1 MTFKSSSVNQDQ
13 KHKKFKIS
21 NELIENIIKL
31 IDESNDSKIVNYFKN
46 FHHADIAEVLEELN
60 SDQATYIIKLLD
72 SEKTSDVLME
82 LDEDYR
88 EKILKN
94 LSIKEIAEEVEELD
108 TDDATDI
115 ILELSEEKQKKVISK
130 IIDAEHKAD
139 IKELLKY
146 EENSAGG
153 LMAKELIKVNENWSV
168 NRCIKEIRSQASE
181 VTRVHSV
188 YVVNNKNVL
197 LGRLSLKDLL
207 VAKASSKI
215 KAVFISNVDFVFDTD
230 SAEHVASVMQKY
242 DLGAIPVVDA
252 KKKLL
257 GRITID
263 DIVDLIKE
271 EAEKDYQL
279 AAGIVQDVDVDDS
292 IFELTRARLPW
303 LILGLIGGI
312 GAAFIMGGFDEIL
325 MQHKILFYFTPL
337 IAAMAGNVGVQ
348 SSAIIVQGLAN
359 SEIKGSINNRLFKE
373 TLLSVLNGVI
383 LAILLF
389 VFIYLWKDQFSVALA
404 LSVSLVVVIIVAGI
418 IGTFIPLFLNSRGID
433 PAIATGPFI
442 TTSNDIFGILI
453 YFLVAKLILQI

>member
-1 MTFKSSSVNQDQ
+1 MKKDE
-13 KHKKFKIS
+13 KHTKFALTD
-21 NELIENIIKL
+21 ELISETLELVKL
-31 IDESNDSKIVNYFKN
+31 SDEKSIVKIFSNY
-46 FHHADIAEVLEELN
+46 HHADIAEILEELN
-60 SDQATYIIKLLD
+60 SDDATYIIKLLD

-82 LDEDYR
+82 LDDDYR

-94 LSIKEIAEEVEELD
+94 LSIQEIAEEVEELD
-108 TDDATDI
+108 SDDATDI
-115 ILELSEEKQKKVISK
+115 ISELPEEKQKKVISK
-130 IIDAEHKAD
+130 ISDAEHKAD

-146 EENSAGG
+146 DEDSAGG

-168 NRCIKEIRSQASE
+168 TSCVKEMRTQASE

-188 YVVNNKNVL
+188 YVVDNDDIL

-207 VAKASSKI
+207 VANPKTKI
-215 KAVFISNVDFVFDTD
+215 KSIYKKNVDHVFDTD
-230 SAEHVASVMQKY
+230 TAESVASTMQKY
-242 DLGAIPVVDA
+242 DLGAIPVVNK

-271 EAEKDYQL
+271 EAEEDYQL
-279 AAGIVQDVDVDDS
+279 AAGILQDVDVDDS

-303 LILGLIGGI
+303 LIVGLVGGI
-312 GAAFIMGGFDEIL
+312 GAAFVMGGFDEIL
-325 MQHKILFYFTPL
+325 LQHKILFYFTPL

-359 SEIKGSINNRLFKE
+359 DEIKGSINNRLFKE
-373 TLLSVLNGVI
+373 TLLSILNGVI
-383 LAILLF
+383 LAGLLF
-389 VFIYLWKDQFSVALA
+389 LFIYFWQGEIDIALA
-404 LSVSLVVVIIVAGI
+404 LSIALVAVVIVAGI
-418 IGTFIPLFLNSRGID
+418 IGTFIPLFLNKRGID

-453 YFLVAKLILQI
+453 YFMVAKLILQI

>member
-1 MTFKSSSVNQDQ
+1 MKKNE
-13 KHKKFKIS
+13 KHIKFVLTD
-21 NELIENIIKL
+21 ELI
-31 IDESNDSKIVNYFKN
+31 SKILEFINASDDNSILETFSNY
-46 FHHADIAEVLEELN
+46 HHADIAEIIEELN
-60 SDQATYIIKLLD
+60 SEEATYIIKLLD

-82 LDEDYR
+82 LDDDYR

-108 TDDATDI
+108 SDDATDI
-115 ILELSEEKQKKVISK
+115 ISELPEEKQKKVISK

-146 EENSAGG
+146 DEDSAGG
-153 LMAKELIKVNENWSV
+153 LMAKELIKVNENWTV
-168 NRCIKEIRSQASE
+168 TRCVKEMRSQASE

-188 YVVNNKNVL
+188 YVVDNDDIL

-207 VAKASSKI
+207 VANPKTKI
-215 KAVFISNVDFVFDTD
+215 RSIYKKNVDHVYDTD
-230 SAEHVASVMQKY
+230 SAESVAGTMQKY
-242 DLGAIPVVDA
+242 DLGAIPVVNK

-271 EAEKDYQL
+271 EAEEDYQL
-279 AAGIVQDVDVDDS
+279 AAGILQDVDVDDT
-292 IFELTRARLPW
+292 IFELTKARLPW
-303 LILGLIGGI
+303 LIVGLIGGI
-312 GAAFIMGGFDEIL
+312 GAAFVMVGFDEIL
-325 MQHKILFYFTPL
+325 IQNEILFYFTPL

-359 SEIKGSINNRLFKE
+359 DDIRGSINNRLFKE
-373 TLLSVLNGVI
+373 TLLSILNGVI

-389 VFIYLWKDQFSVALA
+389 LFIYFWKGDTNIALA
-404 LSVSLVVVIIVAGI
+404 LSVALVAVVIVAGI
-418 IGTFIPLFLNSRGID
+418 IGTFIPLFLNKRGID

-453 YFLVAKLILQI
+453 YFMVAKLILQI

>member
-1 MTFKSSSVNQDQ
+1 MKKNE
-13 KHKKFKIS
+13 KHIKFVLTD
-21 NELIENIIKL
+21 ELI
-31 IDESNDSKIVNYFKN
+31 SKILEFINSSDDNSILETFSNY
-46 FHHADIAEVLEELN
+46 HHADIAEIIEELN
-60 SDQATYIIKLLD
+60 SEEATYIIKLLD

-82 LDEDYR
+82 LDDDYR

-108 TDDATDI
+108 SDDATDI
-115 ILELSEEKQKKVISK
+115 ISELPEEKQKKVISK

-146 EENSAGG
+146 DEDSAGG
-153 LMAKELIKVNENWSV
+153 LMAKELIKVNENWTV
-168 NRCIKEIRSQASE
+168 TRCVKEMRSQASE

-188 YVVNNKNVL
+188 YVVDNDDIL

-207 VAKASSKI
+207 VANPKTKI
-215 KAVFISNVDFVFDTD
+215 KSIYKKNVDHVYDTD
-230 SAEHVASVMQKY
+230 SAESVASTMQKY
-242 DLGAIPVVDA
+242 DLGAIPVVDK

-271 EAEKDYQL
+271 EAEEDYQL
-279 AAGIVQDVDVDDS
+279 AAGILQDVDVDDT
-292 IFELTRARLPW
+292 IFELTKARLPW
-303 LILGLIGGI
+303 LIVGLIGGI
-312 GAAFIMGGFDEIL
+312 GAAFVMVGFDEIL
-325 MQHKILFYFTPL
+325 IQNEILFYFTPL

-359 SEIKGSINNRLFKE
+359 DDIRGSINNRLFKE
-373 TLLSVLNGVI
+373 TLLSILNGVI

-389 VFIYLWKDQFSVALA
+389 LFIYLWKGDTNIALA
-404 LSVSLVVVIIVAGI
+404 LSVALVAVVIVAGI
-418 IGTFIPLFLNSRGID
+418 IGTFIPLFLNKRGID

-453 YFLVAKLILQI
+453 YFMVAKLILQI

>member
-1 MTFKSSSVNQDQ
+1 MKKNE
-13 KHKKFKIS
+13 KHTKFVLTD
-21 NELIENIIKL
+21 ELI
-31 IDESNDSKIVNYFKN
+31 SKILDFINSSDDNSILETFSKY
-46 FHHADIAEVLEELN
+46 HHADIAEIIEELN
-60 SDQATYIIKLLD
+60 SKEATYIIKLLD

-82 LDEDYR
+82 LDDDYR

-108 TDDATDI
+108 SDDATDI
-115 ILELSEEKQKKVISK
+115 ISELPEEKQKKVISK

-146 EENSAGG
+146 DEDSAGG
-153 LMAKELIKVNENWSV
+153 LMAKELIKVNENWTV
-168 NRCIKEIRSQASE
+168 TRCVKEMRSQASE

-188 YVVNNKNVL
+188 YVVDNDDIL

-207 VAKASSKI
+207 VSNPKTKI
-215 KAVFISNVDFVFDTD
+215 RSIYKKNVDHVYDTD
-230 SAEHVASVMQKY
+230 SAESVASTMQKY
-242 DLGAIPVVDA
+242 DLGAIPVVNK

-263 DIVDLIKE
+263 DIVDFIKE
-271 EAEKDYQL
+271 EAEEDYQL
-279 AAGIVQDVDVDDS
+279 AAGILQDVDVDDT
-292 IFELTRARLPW
+292 IFELTKARLPW
-303 LILGLIGGI
+303 LIVGLIGGI
-312 GAAFIMGGFDEIL
+312 GAAFVMVGFDEIL
-325 MQHKILFYFTPL
+325 IQNEILFYFTPL

-359 SEIKGSINNRLFKE
+359 DDIRGSINNRLFKE
-373 TLLSVLNGVI
+373 TLLSILNGVI

-389 VFIYLWKDQFSVALA
+389 LFIYFWKGDTNIALA
-404 LSVSLVVVIIVAGI
+404 LSVALVAVVIVAGI
-418 IGTFIPLFLNSRGID
+418 IGTFIPLFLNKRGID

-453 YFLVAKLILQI
+453 YFMVAKLILQI

>member
-1 MTFKSSSVNQDQ
+1 MKKNE
-13 KHKKFKIS
+13 KHTKFVLTD
-21 NELIENIIKL
+21 ELIYKILDFINSSDDNSILETF
-31 IDESNDSKIVNYFKN
+31 SNY
-46 FHHADIAEVLEELN
+46 HHADIAEIIEELN
-60 SDQATYIIKLLD
+60 SEEATYIIKLLD

-82 LDEDYR
+82 LDDDYR

-108 TDDATDI
+108 SDDATDI
-115 ILELSEEKQKKVISK
+115 ISELPEEKQKKVISK

-146 EENSAGG
+146 DEDSAGG
-153 LMAKELIKVNENWSV
+153 LMAKELIKVNENWTV
-168 NRCIKEIRSQASE
+168 TRCVKEMRSQASE

-188 YVVNNKNVL
+188 YVVDNDDIL

-207 VAKASSKI
+207 VANPKTKI
-215 KAVFISNVDFVFDTD
+215 RSIYKKNVDHVYDTD
-230 SAEHVASVMQKY
+230 SAESVAGTMQKY
-242 DLGAIPVVDA
+242 DLGAIPVVNK

-271 EAEKDYQL
+271 EAEEDYQL
-279 AAGIVQDVDVDDS
+279 AAGILQDVDVDDT
-292 IFELTRARLPW
+292 IFELTKARLPW
-303 LILGLIGGI
+303 LIVGLIGGI
-312 GAAFIMGGFDEIL
+312 GAAFVMVGFDEIL
-325 MQHKILFYFTPL
+325 IQNEILFYFTPL

-359 SEIKGSINNRLFKE
+359 DDIRGSINNRLFKE
-373 TLLSVLNGVI
+373 TLLSILNGVI

-389 VFIYLWKDQFSVALA
+389 LFIYFWKGDTNIALA
-404 LSVSLVVVIIVAGI
+404 LSVALVAVVIVAGI
-418 IGTFIPLFLNSRGID
+418 IGTFIPLFLNKRGID

-453 YFLVAKLILQI
+453 YFMVAKLILQI

>member
-1 MTFKSSSVNQDQ
+1 MKKNE
-13 KHKKFKIS
+13 KHTKFVLTD
-21 NELIENIIKL
+21 ELI
-31 IDESNDSKIVNYFKN
+31 SKILDFINSSDDNSILETFSNY
-46 FHHADIAEVLEELN
+46 HHADIAEIIEELN
-60 SDQATYIIKLLD
+60 SEEATYIIKLLD

-82 LDEDYR
+82 LDDDYR

-108 TDDATDI
+108 SDDATDI
-115 ILELSEEKQKKVISK
+115 ISELPEEKQKKVISK

-146 EENSAGG
+146 DEDSAGG
-153 LMAKELIKVNENWSV
+153 LMAKELIKVNENWTV
-168 NRCIKEIRSQASE
+168 TRCVKEMRSQASE

-188 YVVNNKNVL
+188 YVVDNDDIL

-207 VAKASSKI
+207 VANPKTKI
-215 KAVFISNVDFVFDTD
+215 RSIYKKNVDHVYDTD
-230 SAEHVASVMQKY
+230 TAESVASTMQKY
-242 DLGAIPVVDA
+242 DLGAIPVVNK

-271 EAEKDYQL
+271 EAEEDYQL
-279 AAGIVQDVDVDDS
+279 AAGILQDVDVDDT
-292 IFELTRARLPW
+292 IFELTKARLPW
-303 LILGLIGGI
+303 LIVGLIGGI
-312 GAAFIMGGFDEIL
+312 GAAFVMVGFDEIL
-325 MQHKILFYFTPL
+325 IQNEILFYFTPL

-359 SEIKGSINNRLFKE
+359 DDIRGSINNRLFKE
-373 TLLSVLNGVI
+373 TLLSILNGVI

-389 VFIYLWKDQFSVALA
+389 LFIYFWKGDTNIALA
-404 LSVSLVVVIIVAGI
+404 LSVALVAVVIVAGI
-418 IGTFIPLFLNSRGID
+418 IGTFIPLFLNKRGID

-453 YFLVAKLILQI
+453 YFMVAKLILQI

>member
-1 MTFKSSSVNQDQ
+1 MKKNE
-13 KHKKFKIS
+13 KHTKFVLTD
-21 NELIENIIKL
+21 ELI
-31 IDESNDSKIVNYFKN
+31 SKILDFINSSDENSILETFSNY
-46 FHHADIAEVLEELN
+46 HHADIAEIIEELN
-60 SDQATYIIKLLD
+60 SEEATYIIKLLD

-82 LDEDYR
+82 LDDDYR

-108 TDDATDI
+108 SDDATDI
-115 ILELSEEKQKKVISK
+115 ISELPEEKQKKVISK

-146 EENSAGG
+146 DEDSAGG
-153 LMAKELIKVNENWSV
+153 LMAKELIKVNENWTV
-168 NRCIKEIRSQASE
+168 TRCVKEMRSQASE

-188 YVVNNKNVL
+188 YVVDNDDIL

-207 VAKASSKI
+207 VANPKTKI
-215 KAVFISNVDFVFDTD
+215 RSIYKKNVDHVYDTD
-230 SAEHVASVMQKY
+230 SAESVASTMQKY
-242 DLGAIPVVDA
+242 DLGAIPVVNK

-271 EAEKDYQL
+271 EAEEDYQL
-279 AAGIVQDVDVDDS
+279 AAGILQDVDVDDT
-292 IFELTRARLPW
+292 IFELTKARLPW
-303 LILGLIGGI
+303 LIVGLIGGI
-312 GAAFIMGGFDEIL
+312 GAAFVMVGFDEIL
-325 MQHKILFYFTPL
+325 IQNEILFYFTPL

-359 SEIKGSINNRLFKE
+359 DDIRGSINNRLFKE
-373 TLLSVLNGVI
+373 TLLSILNGVI

-389 VFIYLWKDQFSVALA
+389 LFIYFWKGDTNIALA
-404 LSVSLVVVIIVAGI
+404 LSVALVAVVIVAGI
-418 IGTFIPLFLNSRGID
+418 IGTFIPLFLNKRGID

-453 YFLVAKLILQI
+453 YFMVAKLILQI

>member
-1 MTFKSSSVNQDQ
+1 MKKNEKHTKFVLTDELIFKILDFIKSSDDNS
-13 KHKKFKIS
+13 ILETLS
-21 NELIENIIKL
+21 N
-31 IDESNDSKIVNYFKN
+31 Y
-46 FHHADIAEVLEELN
+46 HHADIAEIIEELN
-60 SDQATYIIKLLD
+60 SEEATYIIKLLD
-72 SEKTSDVLME
+72 SEKTSDILME
-82 LDEDYR
+82 LDDDYR

-108 TDDATDI
+108 SDDATDI
-115 ILELSEEKQKKVISK
+115 ISELPEEKQKKVISK

-146 EENSAGG
+146 DEDSAGG

-168 NRCIKEIRSQASE
+168 TRCVKEMRSQASE

-188 YVVNNKNVL
+188 YVVDNDDIL
-197 LGRLSLKDLL
+197 LGRLSLKDLI
-207 VAKASSKI
+207 VANPKTKI
-215 KAVFISNVDFVFDTD
+215 KSIYKKNVDHVFDTD
-230 SAEHVASVMQKY
+230 TAESVASMMQKY
-242 DLGAIPVVDA
+242 DLGAIPVVNK

-271 EAEKDYQL
+271 EAEEDYQL
-279 AAGIVQDVDVDDS
+279 AAGILQDVDVDDS

-303 LILGLIGGI
+303 LIVGLIGGI
-312 GAAFIMGGFDEIL
+312 GAAFVMGGFDEIL
-325 MQHKILFYFTPL
+325 LQHKILFYFTPL

-359 SEIKGSINNRLFKE
+359 DEIKGSINNRLLKE
-373 TLLSVLNGVI
+373 TLLSILNGVI
-383 LAILLF
+383 LAGLLF
-389 VFIYLWKDQFSVALA
+389 LFIYFWQGEIDIALA
-404 LSVSLVVVIIVAGI
+404 LSIALVAVVIVAGI
-418 IGTFIPLFLNSRGID
+418 IGTFIPLFLNKRGID

-453 YFLVAKLILQI
+453 YFMVAKLILQI

>member
-1 MTFKSSSVNQDQ
+1 LKKNE
-13 KHKKFKIS
+13 KHTKFALTD
-21 NELIENIIKL
+21 ELISETLELVKL
-31 IDESNDSKIVNYFKN
+31 SDEKSIVKIFSNY
-46 FHHADIAEVLEELN
+46 HHADIAEVLEELN
-60 SDQATYIIKLLD
+60 SDDATYIIKLLD

-82 LDEDYR
+82 LDDDYR

-94 LSIKEIAEEVEELD
+94 LSIQEIAEEVEELD
-108 TDDATDI
+108 SDDATDI
-115 ILELSEEKQKKVISK
+115 ISELPEEKQKKVISK
-130 IIDAEHKAD
+130 ISDAEHKAD

-146 EENSAGG
+146 DEDSAGG

-168 NRCIKEIRSQASE
+168 TRCVKEMRTQASE

-188 YVVNNKNVL
+188 YVVDNDNIL

-207 VAKASSKI
+207 VADQKTKI
-215 KAVFISNVDFVFDTD
+215 KSIYKKNVDHVFDTD
-230 SAEHVASVMQKY
+230 TAESVASTMQKY
-242 DLGAIPVVDA
+242 DLGAIPVINK

-271 EAEKDYQL
+271 EAEEDYQL
-279 AAGIVQDVDVDDS
+279 AAGILQDVDVDDS

-303 LILGLIGGI
+303 LIVGLIGGI
-312 GAAFIMGGFDEIL
+312 GAAFVMGGFDEIL
-325 MQHKILFYFTPL
+325 LQHKILFYFTPL

-359 SEIKGSINNRLFKE
+359 DEIKGSINNRLFKE
-373 TLLSVLNGVI
+373 TLLSILNGVI
-383 LAILLF
+383 LAGLLF
-389 VFIYLWKDQFSVALA
+389 LVIYFWKGKIDIALA
-404 LSVSLVVVIIVAGI
+404 LSIALVAVVIVAGI
-418 IGTFIPLFLNSRGID
+418 IGTFIPLFLNKRGID

-453 YFLVAKLILQI
+453 YFMVSKLILQI

>member
-1 MTFKSSSVNQDQ
+1 MKKNE
-13 KHKKFKIS
+13 KHTKFALTD
-21 NELIENIIKL
+21 ELISETLELVKL
-31 IDESNDSKIVNYFKN
+31 SDEKSIVKIFSNY
-46 FHHADIAEVLEELN
+46 HHADIAEILEELN
-60 SDQATYIIKLLD
+60 SDDATYIIKLLD

-82 LDEDYR
+82 LDDDYR

-94 LSIKEIAEEVEELD
+94 LSIQEIAEEVEELD
-108 TDDATDI
+108 SDDATDI
-115 ILELSEEKQKKVISK
+115 ISELPEEKQKKVISK
-130 IIDAEHKAD
+130 ISDAEHKAD

-146 EENSAGG
+146 DEDSAGG

-168 NRCIKEIRSQASE
+168 TRCVKEMRTQASE

-188 YVVNNKNVL
+188 YVVDNDDIL

-207 VAKASSKI
+207 VANPKTKI
-215 KAVFISNVDFVFDTD
+215 KSIYKKNVDHVFDTD
-230 SAEHVASVMQKY
+230 TAESVASTMQKY
-242 DLGAIPVVDA
+242 DLGAIPVVNK

-271 EAEKDYQL
+271 EAEEDYQL
-279 AAGIVQDVDVDDS
+279 AAGILQDVDVDDS

-303 LILGLIGGI
+303 LIVGLVGGI
-312 GAAFIMGGFDEIL
+312 GAAFVMGGFDEIL
-325 MQHKILFYFTPL
+325 LQHKILFYFTPL

-359 SEIKGSINNRLFKE
+359 DEIKGSINNRLFKE
-373 TLLSVLNGVI
+373 TLLSILNGVI
-383 LAILLF
+383 LAGLLF
-389 VFIYLWKDQFSVALA
+389 LFIYFWQGEIDIALA
-404 LSVSLVVVIIVAGI
+404 LSIALVAVVIVAGI
-418 IGTFIPLFLNSRGID
+418 IGTFIPLFLNKRGID

-453 YFLVAKLILQI
+453 HFMVAKLILQI

>member
-1 MTFKSSSVNQDQ
+1 MKKNE
-13 KHKKFKIS
+13 KHTKFALTD
-21 NELIENIIKL
+21 ELISQTLELVKL
-31 IDESNDSKIVNYFKN
+31 SDEKSIVKIFSNY
-46 FHHADIAEVLEELN
+46 HHADIAEILEELN
-60 SDQATYIIKLLD
+60 SDDATYIIKLLD

-82 LDEDYR
+82 LDDDYR

-94 LSIKEIAEEVEELD
+94 LSIQEIAEEVEELD
-108 TDDATDI
+108 SDDATDI
-115 ILELSEEKQKKVISK
+115 ISELPEEKQKKVISK
-130 IIDAEHKAD
+130 ISDAEHKAD

-146 EENSAGG
+146 GEDSAGG

-168 NRCIKEIRSQASE
+168 TRCVKEMRTQASE

-188 YVVNNKNVL
+188 YVVDNDDIL

-207 VAKASSKI
+207 VANPKTKI
-215 KAVFISNVDFVFDTD
+215 KSIYKKNVDHVFDTD
-230 SAEHVASVMQKY
+230 TAESVASTMQKY
-242 DLGAIPVVDA
+242 DLGAIPVVNK

-271 EAEKDYQL
+271 EAEEDYQL
-279 AAGIVQDVDVDDS
+279 AAGILQDVDVDDS

-303 LILGLIGGI
+303 LIVGLVGGI
-312 GAAFIMGGFDEIL
+312 GAAFVMGGFDEIL
-325 MQHKILFYFTPL
+325 LQHKILFYFTPL

-359 SEIKGSINNRLFKE
+359 DEIKGSINNRLFKE
-373 TLLSVLNGVI
+373 TLLSILNGVI
-383 LAILLF
+383 LAGLLF
-389 VFIYLWKDQFSVALA
+389 LFIYFWQGEIDIALA
-404 LSVSLVVVIIVAGI
+404 LSIALVAVVIVAGI
-418 IGTFIPLFLNSRGID
+418 IGTFIPLFLNKRGID

-453 YFLVAKLILQI
+453 YFMVAKLILQI

>member
-1 MTFKSSSVNQDQ
+1 MKKNE
-13 KHKKFKIS
+13 KHTKFVLTD
-21 NELIENIIKL
+21 ELI
-31 IDESNDSKIVNYFKN
+31 SKILDFINSSDDNSILETFSNY
-46 FHHADIAEVLEELN
+46 HHADIAEIIEELN
-60 SDQATYIIKLLD
+60 SEEATYIIKLLD

-82 LDEDYR
+82 LDDDYR

-108 TDDATDI
+108 SDDATDI
-115 ILELSEEKQKKVISK
+115 ISELPEEKQKKVISK

-146 EENSAGG
+146 DEDSAGG
-153 LMAKELIKVNENWSV
+153 LMAKELIKVNENWTV
-168 NRCIKEIRSQASE
+168 TRCVKEMRSQASE

-188 YVVNNKNVL
+188 YVVDNDDIL

-207 VAKASSKI
+207 VANPKTKI
-215 KAVFISNVDFVFDTD
+215 KSIYKKNVDHVYDTD
-230 SAEHVASVMQKY
+230 SAESVASTMQKY
-242 DLGAIPVVDA
+242 DLGAIPVVNK

-271 EAEKDYQL
+271 EAEEDYQL
-279 AAGIVQDVDVDDS
+279 AAGILQDVDVDDT
-292 IFELTRARLPW
+292 IFELTKARLPW
-303 LILGLIGGI
+303 LIVGLIGGI
-312 GAAFIMGGFDEIL
+312 GAAFVMVGFDEIL
-325 MQHKILFYFTPL
+325 IQNEILFYFTPL

-359 SEIKGSINNRLFKE
+359 DDIRGSINNRLFKE
-373 TLLSVLNGVI
+373 TLLSILNGVI

-389 VFIYLWKDQFSVALA
+389 VFIYFWKGDTNIALA
-404 LSVSLVVVIIVAGI
+404 LSVALVAVVIVAGI
-418 IGTFIPLFLNSRGID
+418 IGTFIPLFLNKRGID

-453 YFLVAKLILQI
+453 YFMVAKLILQI

>member
-1 MTFKSSSVNQDQ
+1 MKKNE
-13 KHKKFKIS
+13 KHTKFVLTD
-21 NELIENIIKL
+21 ELI
-31 IDESNDSKIVNYFKN
+31 SKILDFINSSDDNSILETFSNY
-46 FHHADIAEVLEELN
+46 HHADIAEIIEELN
-60 SDQATYIIKLLD
+60 SEEATYIIKLLD

-82 LDEDYR
+82 LDDDYR

-108 TDDATDI
+108 SDDATDI
-115 ILELSEEKQKKVISK
+115 ISELPEEKQKKVISK

-146 EENSAGG
+146 DEDSAGG
-153 LMAKELIKVNENWSV
+153 LMAKELIKVNENWTV
-168 NRCIKEIRSQASE
+168 TRCVKEMRSQASE
-181 VTRVHSV
+181 VTRVYSV
-188 YVVNNKNVL
+188 YVVDNDDIL

-207 VAKASSKI
+207 VANPKTKI
-215 KAVFISNVDFVFDTD
+215 RSIYKKNVDHVYDTD
-230 SAEHVASVMQKY
+230 SAESVASTMQKY
-242 DLGAIPVVDA
+242 DLGAIPVVNK

-271 EAEKDYQL
+271 EAEEDYQL
-279 AAGIVQDVDVDDS
+279 AAGILQDVDVDDT
-292 IFELTRARLPW
+292 IFELTKARLPW
-303 LILGLIGGI
+303 LIVGLIGGI
-312 GAAFIMGGFDEIL
+312 GAAFVMVGFDEIL
-325 MQHKILFYFTPL
+325 IQNEILFYFTPL

-359 SEIKGSINNRLFKE
+359 DDIRGSINNRLFKE
-373 TLLSVLNGVI
+373 TLLSILNGVI

-389 VFIYLWKDQFSVALA
+389 LFIYFWKGDTNIALA
-404 LSVSLVVVIIVAGI
+404 LSVALVAVVIVAGI
-418 IGTFIPLFLNSRGID
+418 IGTFIPLFLNKRGID

-453 YFLVAKLILQI
+453 YFMVAKLILQI

>member
-1 MTFKSSSVNQDQ
+1 MKKNE
-13 KHKKFKIS
+13 KHTKFALTD
-21 NELIENIIKL
+21 ELISETLELVKL
-31 IDESNDSKIVNYFKN
+31 SDEKSIVKIFSNY
-46 FHHADIAEVLEELN
+46 HHADIAEVLEELN
-60 SDQATYIIKLLD
+60 SDDATYIIKLLD

-82 LDEDYR
+82 LDDDYR

-94 LSIKEIAEEVEELD
+94 LSIQEIAEEVEELD
-108 TDDATDI
+108 SDDATDI
-115 ILELSEEKQKKVISK
+115 ISELPEEKQKKVISK
-130 IIDAEHKAD
+130 ISDAEHKAD

-146 EENSAGG
+146 DEDSAGG

-168 NRCIKEIRSQASE
+168 TRCVKEMRTQASE

-188 YVVNNKNVL
+188 YVVDNDNIL

-207 VAKASSKI
+207 VADQKTKI
-215 KAVFISNVDFVFDTD
+215 KSIYKKNVDHVFDTD
-230 SAEHVASVMQKY
+230 TAESVASTMQKY
-242 DLGAIPVVDA
+242 DLGAIPGVNK

-271 EAEKDYQL
+271 EAEEDYQL
-279 AAGIVQDVDVDDS
+279 AAGILQDVDVDDS

-303 LILGLIGGI
+303 LIVGLIGGI
-312 GAAFIMGGFDEIL
+312 GAAFVMGGFDEIL
-325 MQHKILFYFTPL
+325 LQHKILFYFTPL

-359 SEIKGSINNRLFKE
+359 DEIKGSINNRLFKE
-373 TLLSVLNGVI
+373 TLLSILNGVI
-383 LAILLF
+383 LAGLLF
-389 VFIYLWKDQFSVALA
+389 LFIYFWKGEIDIALA
-404 LSVSLVVVIIVAGI
+404 LSIALVAVVIVAGI
-418 IGTFIPLFLNSRGID
+418 IGTFIPLFLNKRGID

-453 YFLVAKLILQI
+453 YFMVAKLILQI

>member
-1 MTFKSSSVNQDQ
+1 MKKNEKHTKFALTDELISETLELVKSSDEKSIV
-13 KHKKFKIS
+13 KIFS
-21 NELIENIIKL
+21 N
-31 IDESNDSKIVNYFKN
+31 Y
-46 FHHADIAEVLEELN
+46 HHADIAEILEELN
-60 SDQATYIIKLLD
+60 SNAATYIIKLLD

-82 LDEDYR
+82 LDDDYR

-94 LSIKEIAEEVEELD
+94 LSVQEIAEEVEELD
-108 TDDATDI
+108 SDDATDI
-115 ILELSEEKQKKVISK
+115 ISELPEEKQKKVISK
-130 IIDAEHKAD
+130 ISDAEHKAD

-146 EENSAGG
+146 DEDSAGG

-168 NRCIKEIRSQASE
+168 TRCVKEMRTQASE

-188 YVVNNKNVL
+188 YVVDNDDIL

-207 VAKASSKI
+207 VANQKTKI
-215 KAVFISNVDFVFDTD
+215 KSIYKKNVDHVFDTD
-230 SAEHVASVMQKY
+230 SAESVASTMQKY
-242 DLGAIPVVDA
+242 DLGAIPVVNK

-271 EAEKDYQL
+271 EAEEDYQL
-279 AAGIVQDVDVDDS
+279 AAGILQDVDVDDS

-303 LILGLIGGI
+303 LIVGLIGGI
-312 GAAFIMGGFDEIL
+312 GAAFVMGAFDEIL
-325 MQHKILFYFTPL
+325 LQHKILFYFTPL

-359 SEIKGSINNRLFKE
+359 DEIKGSINNRLFKE
-373 TLLSVLNGVI
+373 TLLSILNGII
-383 LAILLF
+383 LAGLLF
-389 VFIYLWKDQFSVALA
+389 LIIYFWKGEIDIALA
-404 LSVSLVVVIIVAGI
+404 LSIALVAVVIVAGI
-418 IGTFIPLFLNSRGID
+418 IGTFIPLFLNKRGID

-453 YFLVAKLILQI
+453 YFMVAKLILQI